1 VDYYNLK
8 SIIASQKTP
17 FPMRMVSESFC
28 LAPKREQPYIEPT
41 FSKVVYDLERPAIIL
56 ISAVGATGKTA
67 LAQVLSNET
76 GLPLLDLGKHKPV
89 GDNTLTG
96 LLTNAFR
103 VEDLSKIFEGLGKGT
118 FGVIIDGID
127 EGRSKTTEKA
137 FEAFLDDIVRL
148 CPDSKNTTFV
158 LLGRTQ
164 ILEECWLYLTGKGAT
179 TGLVSISPFDLD
191 RARKYIDVF
200 TEGMKSTQ
208 VDQYIE
214 VRENILSRLG
224 SAFGASSASADENF
238 LSFIGYPPVLDAI
251 VTLLTEEKNYHRVLG
266 DLEETALNDVET
278 NLLWRI
284 GHYIL
289 RREKEEKVLPNIVR
303 PLVSGMPAQD
313 AIVGRVFEPE
323 EQSLR
328 LISYCLGRQ
337 ITLNQIEE
345 PLINEKYE
353 AQLVSWLHEHPFING
368 RQFRNAVFESMILAI
383 LIASGNPLS
392 EELVLEYTST
402 HKFNYHL
409 VYLLDIVAPS
419 KNVPLPFL
427 HILLGS
433 ALEFR
438 STTTSIEMR
447 VDGVEPDRSQFTSGQ
462 SSIVETEIEIIMS
475 KEKGKSKSFTFQ
487 SVLGD
492 TPSVRLGNRLSTIS
506 VSLPR
511 EVILSG
517 QQELELTAP
526 VEIYAAK
533 IVLSSPA
540 MVLKHPTPA
549 TDDDHV
555 LLEAQSLEST
565 VANILT
571 NGVDL
576 ALAISDRSGLTYPS
590 VLYVQQRT
598 QLPTDPLLKDKYL
611 RLKRILMSF
620 RSHSRGSMARYK
632 HKIENDRVL
641 SNDTGWAVLRRLQ
654 QDGIVTL
661 SGNFYFLNPESVD
674 AHLGVSWSDLR
685 KGTISEK
692 LLRYLQAIN

>member
-1 VDYYNLK
+1 MDYYNLK
-8 SIIASQKTP
+8 SIIASQKSP
-17 FPMRMVSESFC
+17 FPMRTSSESFC
-28 LAPKREQPYIEPT
+28 LAPQRKEPYIEPT
-41 FSKVVYDLERPAIIL
+41 FSKVVYEHERPAVIL
-56 ISAVGATGKTA
+56 ISAVGATGKSA

-148 CPDSKNTTFV
+148 CPNSENTSFV

-164 ILEECWLYLTGKGAT
+164 ILEECWMYLAEKGAT
-179 TGLVSISPFDLD
+179 TGLLSISPFDLG

-200 TEGMKSTQ
+200 TGGMESAQ
-208 VDQYIE
+208 SAQYAE
-214 VRENILSRLG
+214 VREDILSKLG
-224 SAFGASSASADENF
+224 SAFAGSTEATDENF

-266 DLEETALNDVET
+266 DLKDTELNEVET

-289 RREKEEKVLPNIVR
+289 RREKEQKVIPNILL
-303 PLVSGMPAQD
+303 PLIAGMPAQE
-313 AIVGRVFEPE
+313 AILGRVFEPE
-323 EQSLR
+323 EQCLR
-328 LISYCLGRQ
+328 LVSYCLGKQ
-337 ITLNQIEE
+337 ISLNQIDE

-353 AQLVSWLHEHPFING
+353 RQLASWLHEHPFLNG
-368 RQFRNAVFESMILAI
+368 HQFRNAVFESMILSI
-383 LIASGNPLS
+383 LIASGNPLT
-392 EELVLEYTST
+392 EELVLEYTRS
-402 HKFNYHL
+402 HKFSYHL

-419 KNVPLPFL
+419 KNVPLCFL
-427 HILLGS
+427 HVLLGS

-447 VDGVEPDRSQFTSGQ
+447 VDGMEPDASQSTGGQ
-462 SSIVETEIEIIMS
+462 SGIVETEIEIIMS
-475 KEKGKSKSFTFQ
+475 KETGKSKAFTFQ
-487 SVLGD
+487 SILGD
-492 TPSVRLGNRLSTIS
+492 TPSVQLGNRLSAIS

-511 EVILSG
+511 EVILSSP
-517 QQELELTAP
+517 QELELTAP
-526 VEIYAAK
+526 IEIFATK

-540 MVLKHPTPA
+540 LVLKHPTPS

-555 LLEAQSLEST
+555 LLEAQSLESS

-590 VLYVQQRT
+590 ILYAQQKT
-598 QLPTDPLLKDKYL
+598 QLPPDPLLKEKYL

-632 HKIENDRVL
+632 HKIENERVL
-641 SNDTGWAVLRRLQ
+641 SNETGWSVLHRLQ
-654 QDGIVTL
+654 QDGILTL
-661 SGNFYFLNPESVD
+661 SGNFYFLNPQNVD
-674 AHLGVSWSDLR
+674 ARLGVSWSDLR

-692 LLRYLQAIN
+692 LLGYLQSIN